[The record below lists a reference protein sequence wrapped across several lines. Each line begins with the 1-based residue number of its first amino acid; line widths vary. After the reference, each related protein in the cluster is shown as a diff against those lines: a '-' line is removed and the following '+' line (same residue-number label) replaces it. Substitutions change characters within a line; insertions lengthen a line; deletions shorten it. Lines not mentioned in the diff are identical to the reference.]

1 MLEKEKYYRLNL
13 FKKIFFFLIV
23 FIFFSQKSFSSSKEK
38 IINNFIKINNIFFEF
53 QQRIDDKIEVGT
65 CYIKYPKLIYCL
77 YDNKDKKEIVSN
89 GKALV
94 IKNNR
99 YNKTYIYPL
108 KTTPL
113 EYILD
118 KEFILNAIKN
128 LDPKIN
134 IDKTIEFSITNK
146 SNLVSIF
153 FDSKT
158 YNLSG
163 WKTIDI
169 YQNVVIFQISNLEK
183 NVNID
188 ENQFKLPALN

>member
-169 YQNVVIFQISNLEK
+169 YQNAVIFQINNLEK

>member
-1 MLEKEKYYRLNL
+1 MWEKGKFCRLKL
-13 FKKIFFFLIV
+13 IKKILIFLIL
-23 FIFFSQKSFSSSKEK
+23 FTLSSQKSFSLPKEK
-38 IINNFIKINNIFFEF
+38 IINNFSKINNISFEF
-53 QQRIDDKIEVGT
+53 QQKIADKIEVGK

-77 YDNKDKKEIVSN
+77 YDNKDKKEMVSN
-89 GKALV
+89 GRSLV

-108 KTTPL
+108 KATPL
-113 EYILD
+113 KYILD
-118 KEFILNAIKN
+118 KEFILNKIKN
-128 LDPKIN
+128 LEPKIN

-158 YNLSG
+158 YDLSG

-169 YQNVVIFQISNLEK
+169 YQNEVVFQINNLEK
-183 NVNID
+183 NISIS
-188 ENQFKLPALN
+188 ENRFKLPPLN

>member
-1 MLEKEKYYRLNL
+1 MLEKGKYYRLNL

-23 FIFFSQKSFSSSKEK
+23 FILFGQKSFSSPKEK
-38 IINNFIKINNIFFEF
+38 IVNNLNKINNISFEF
-53 QQRIDDKIEVGT
+53 QQSIDDKIEVGK

-77 YDNKDKKEIVSN
+77 YDNKNKKEMISN
-89 GKALV
+89 GKTLA

-108 KTTPL
+108 KVTPL

-118 KEFILNAIKN
+118 KEFILNKIKN
-128 LDPKIN
+128 LEPKIN
-134 IDKTIEFSITNK
+134 NNMIEFLIVTK
-146 SNLVSIF
+146 KKLISIF

-158 YNLSG
+158 YDLAG

-169 YQNVVIFQISNLEK
+169 YQKEVIFQIINLEK
-183 NVNID
+183 NINID
-188 ENQFKLPALN
+188 ENQFKLPSLN

>member
-1 MLEKEKYYRLNL
+1 MLEKEKYFRLNL
-13 FKKIFFFLIV
+13 FKKIFFFLI
-23 FIFFSQKSFSSSKEK
+23 IFALFSQKSFSSVKEK
-38 IINNFIKINNIFFEF
+38 IINNFNKINNISFEF
-53 QQRIDDKIEVGT
+53 QQKIADKIESGK

-77 YDNKDKKEIVSN
+77 YDNKDKKEMVSN
-89 GKALV
+89 GRALV

-118 KEFILNAIKN
+118 KEFILTRVKN
-128 LDPKIN
+128 LEPKIN
-134 IDKTIEFSITNK
+134 NNMIEFLISTKKKLI
-146 SNLVSIF
+146 SIF

-158 YNLSG
+158 YNLAG

-169 YQNVVIFQISNLEK
+169 YQKEVIFQINNLEK
-183 NVNID
+183 NINID
-188 ENQFKLPALN
+188 ENQFKLPSLN

>member
-13 FKKIFFFLIV
+13 FKKVFFFLIV
-23 FIFFSQKSFSSSKEK
+23 LAFFSQKSFSSSKEK

-53 QQRIDDKIEVGT
+53 QQRIADKIEVGT

-77 YDNKDKKEIVSN
+77 YDNKDKKEMVSN

-169 YQNVVIFQISNLEK
+169 YQNAVIFQINNLEK

-188 ENQFKLPALN
+188 EDQFKLPSLN

>member
-1 MLEKEKYYRLNL
+1 MIKRIL
-13 FKKIFFFLIV
+13 FFLIV
-23 FIFFSQKSFSSSKEK
+23 LTVSSEKSFSLPKEK
-38 IINNFIKINNIFFEF
+38 IINNFNKINNISFEF
-53 QQRIDDKIEVGT
+53 QQKIADKIEVGK

-77 YDNKDKKEIVSN
+77 YDNKNKKEIVSN
-89 GKALV
+89 GKSLV

-118 KEFILNAIKN
+118 KEFILNKIKN
-128 LDPKIN
+128 LEPKIN
-134 IDKTIEFSITNK
+134 NNTIEFLIATKKKLISI
-146 SNLVSIF
+146 S

-158 YNLSG
+158 YDLAG

-169 YQNVVIFQISNLEK
+169 YQKEVVFQINNLEK
-183 NVNID
+183 NINID
-188 ENQFKLPALN
+188 KNRFKLPSLN

>member
-13 FKKIFFFLIV
+13 FKKIFFFLI
-23 FIFFSQKSFSSSKEK
+23 IFTLFSQKSFSSPKEK
-38 IINNFIKINNIFFEF
+38 IVNNFNKINNISFRF
-53 QQRIDDKIEVGT
+53 QQRINDKIEVGK

-89 GKALV
+89 GRTLV

-118 KEFILNAIKN
+118 KEFILNKIRN
-128 LDPKIN
+128 LEPKIN
-134 IDKTIEFSITNK
+134 NNTIEFLITTK
-146 SNLVSIF
+146 KKLISVF
-153 FDSKT
+153 FNSKT
-158 YNLSG
+158 YDLAG
-163 WKTIDI
+163 WRTIDI
-169 YQNVVIFQISNLEK
+169 YQKEVIFQINNLEK
-183 NVNID
+183 NINID
-188 ENQFKLPALN
+188 EKRFKLPTLN

>member
-1 MLEKEKYYRLNL
+1 MLVKEKYYRLNL

-89 GKALV
+89 GRSLV

-118 KEFILNAIKN
+118 KKFILAKINN
-128 LDPKIN
+128 LEPKIN
-134 IDKTIEFSITNK
+134 NNMIEFLIATNK
-146 SNLVSIF
+146 KLISIF
-153 FDSKT
+153 FDINT
-158 YNLSG
+158 YDLAG

-169 YQNVVIFQISNLEK
+169 YQKEVIFQINNLKK
-183 NVNID
+183 NINID
-188 ENQFKLPALN
+188 ENQFKLPSLN

>member
-1 MLEKEKYYRLNL
+1 M

-23 FIFFSQKSFSSSKEK
+23 FTLSSQKSFSSPKEK
-38 IINNFIKINNIFFEF
+38 IINNFIKINNISFEF
-53 QQRIDDKIEVGT
+53 QQRIDDKIEVGK

-89 GKALV
+89 GRTLV

-113 EYILD
+113 EYVLD
-118 KEFILNAIKN
+118 KEFILNKIKN
-128 LDPKIN
+128 LEPKIN
-134 IDKTIEFSITNK
+134 NNTIEFLIATK
-146 SNLVSIF
+146 KKLISIF

-158 YNLSG
+158 YDLAG

-169 YQNVVIFQISNLEK
+169 YQKEVIFQINNLEK
-183 NVNID
+183 NINID
-188 ENQFKLPALN
+188 EKRFKLPTLN

>member
-23 FIFFSQKSFSSSKEK
+23 FIFFSQKSFSSPKEK
-38 IINNFIKINNIFFEF
+38 IINNFNKINNISFKF
-53 QQRIDDKIEVGT
+53 QQSIDDKIEVGK

-77 YDNKDKKEIVSN
+77 YDNKNKKEIVSN
-89 GKALV
+89 GKTLV

-118 KEFILNAIKN
+118 KEFILNKIKN
-128 LDPKIN
+128 LEPKIN
-134 IDKTIEFSITNK
+134 NNKIEFLIATKKKLIS
-146 SNLVSIF
+146 VF
-153 FDSKT
+153 FNSKT
-158 YNLSG
+158 YDLAG
-163 WKTIDI
+163 WETIDI
-169 YQNVVIFQISNLEK
+169 YQKEVIFQIYNLEK
-183 NVNID
+183 NINID
-188 ENQFKLPALN
+188 ENRFKLPSLN

>member
-1 MLEKEKYYRLNL
+1 MWGKEKFCRLKL
-13 FKKIFFFLIV
+13 IKKILFFLIL
-23 FIFFSQKSFSSSKEK
+23 FTFFSQKSFSSTKEK
-38 IINNFIKINNIFFEF
+38 IINNFNKTNNISFEF
-53 QQRIDDKIEVGT
+53 QQKIADKIEVGK

-77 YDNKDKKEIVSN
+77 YDNKSKKEMVSN
-89 GKALV
+89 GKSLV

-118 KEFILNAIKN
+118 KEFILNKIKN
-128 LDPKIN
+128 SEPKIN
-134 IDKTIEFSITNK
+134 IDKMIEFSITNE
-146 SNLVSIF
+146 SNLVSVF

-169 YQNVVIFQISNLEK
+169 YQNEVVFQINNLEK
-183 NVNID
+183 NININ
-188 ENQFKLPALN
+188 ENQFKLPPLN

>member
-13 FKKIFFFLIV
+13 FKKIFFFLIF
-23 FIFFSQKSFSSSKEK
+23 FIFFNQKSFSSPKEK
-38 IINNFIKINNIFFEF
+38 IINNFSKINNISFEF
-53 QQRIDDKIEVGT
+53 QQRINDKIEVGK

-77 YDNKDKKEIVSN
+77 YNNKDKKEMVSN

-99 YNKTYIYPL
+99 YNKFYIYPL

-118 KEFILNAIKN
+118 KEFILNKIKN
-128 LDPKIN
+128 LEPKIN
-134 IDKTIEFSITNK
+134 NNMIEFIIVTK
-146 SNLVSIF
+146 KKLISIF

-158 YNLSG
+158 YDLAG
-163 WKTIDI
+163 LKTIDI
-169 YQNVVIFQISNLEK
+169 YQKEVVFQINNLEK
-183 NVNID
+183 NINID
-188 ENQFKLPALN
+188 EKRFKLPPLN

>member
-169 YQNVVIFQISNLEK
+169 YQNEVIFQINNLEK

>member
-113 EYILD
+113 EYVLD
-118 KEFILNAIKN
+118 KEFILNKIKN
-128 LDPKIN
+128 LEPKVN
-134 IDKTIEFSITNK
+134 NNTIEFLIATK
-146 SNLVSIF
+146 KKLISIF

-158 YNLSG
+158 YDLAG

-169 YQNVVIFQISNLEK
+169 YQKKVIFKINNLEK
-183 NVNID
+183 NINID
-188 ENQFKLPALN
+188 ENRFKLPSLN

>member
-1 MLEKEKYYRLNL
+1 MN
-13 FKKIFFFLIV
+13 
-23 FIFFSQKSFSSSKEK
+23 QKNE
-38 IINNFIKINNIFFEF
+38 IQPN
-53 QQRIDDKIEVGT
+53 QQTIDDKIEVGT

-99 YNKTYIYPL
+99 YNKIYIYPL

-169 YQNVVIFQISNLEK
+169 YQNEVIFQINNLEK

>member
-23 FIFFSQKSFSSSKEK
+23 FTLFSQKSFSSPKEK
-38 IINNFIKINNIFFEF
+38 IINNYDKINNISFKF
-53 QQRIDDKIEVGT
+53 QQKIADKIESGK

-77 YDNKDKKEIVSN
+77 YDNKNKKEMVSN
-89 GKALV
+89 GRSLV

-113 EYILD
+113 KYILD
-118 KEFILNAIKN
+118 KEFILNKIKN
-128 LDPKIN
+128 LEPKVN
-134 IDKTIEFSITNK
+134 NNTIEFLIATK
-146 SNLVSIF
+146 KKLISIF

-158 YNLSG
+158 YDLAG

-169 YQNVVIFQISNLEK
+169 YQKEVIFQINNLEK
-183 NVNID
+183 NINID
-188 ENQFKLPALN
+188 ENRFKLPSLN